1 MAHAIEK
8 MAYVGDTP
16 WHQLG
21 SALPAKQPIEVWAKK
36 AGMDWTI
43 REAPVRY
50 MADQAGNLGS
60 ILTFG
65 DQKVLYRSDTKAPLS
80 VVSKRYQVVQPRTV
94 LEFYR
99 DLTEVSGFELET

>member
-21 SALPAKQPIEVWAKK
+21 SALPPRQPIEVWMKR

-43 REAPVRY
+43 RETPVRF
-50 MADQAGNLGS
+50 MAEQAGSLGS
-60 ILTFG
+60 IQTYP

-80 VVSKRYQVVQPRTV
+80 VVGSRYQVVQPKEICKRG
-94 LEFYR
+94 LKAL
-99 DLTEVSGFELET
+99 LTAIG

>member
-1 MAHAIEK
+1 MAHLVQT

-16 WHQLG
+16 WHNLG
-21 SALPAKQPIEVWAKK
+21 QQLPAKQPIDVWARE

-50 MADQAGNLGS
+50 MASESGPGGHAAPPSPASSVSALYAEPME
-60 ILTFG
+60 FP

-80 VVSKRYQVVQPRTV
+80 VVSV
-94 LEFYR
+94 L
-99 DLTEVSGFELET
+99 VST